1 MRWVN
6 VLLAIAALAVMY
18 ALGYV
23 SGSRSTDASQ
33 SLTSESADLPSAT
46 TVVAS
51 ADMMEPMPP
60 GFAAALAARDWDA
73 LVELLEQSHV
83 NGDSENHALMHN
95 RMLEVAADF
104 GEQDAPLQ
112 GIALL
117 QTFIELNPH
126 DEPALF
132 ALADLYAQQEE
143 YGLALEPVLQ
153 ILDYPRT
160 VELANQAAGLRDQ
173 YIAARS
179 EQLVQASLD
188 ERIAFFRHLSE
199 REPNNDQHRLALA
212 AVLGEAG
219 QLDDAA
225 EVLSAIGGYGVA
237 PEAVS
242 SLERELQMAAAGV
255 PIERVQDALYAN
267 IVVNGENL
275 RLLVDT
281 GASTTV
287 IDSASLDAISARR
300 ANRVARLLT
309 AGGPIRADVYEVND
323 LHFGGLRLESFE
335 VVALDSVPQQT
346 QGLLGMDLL
355 NQVSD
360 LGFQ

>member
-1 MRWVN
+1 M
-6 VLLAIAALAVMY
+6 
-18 ALGYV
+18 
-23 SGSRSTDASQ
+23 
-33 SLTSESADLPSAT
+33 
-46 TVVAS
+46 
-51 ADMMEPMPP
+51 
-60 GFAAALAARDWDA
+60 
-73 LVELLEQSHV
+73 
-83 NGDSENHALMHN
+83 
-95 RMLEVAADF
+95 
-104 GEQDAPLQ
+104 Q
-112 GIALL
+112 GVALL

-126 DEPALF
+126 DDRALF
-132 ALADLYAQQEE
+132 ALADLYAQQSE

-153 ILDYPRT
+153 ILDFPRT
-160 VELANQAAGLRDQ
+160 VELAGQAAELRDE
-173 YIAARS
+173 YIAA
-179 EQLVQASLD
+179 EIELLADASLE
-188 ERIAFFRHLSE
+188 ERIAFFRYLSD
-199 REPNNDQHRLALA
+199 REPNNDQHRLVLAEALT
-212 AVLGEAG
+212 EAG
-219 QLDDAA
+219 QLDVAN

-242 SLERELQMAAAGV
+242 NLQRELQMAAAGV

-267 IVVNGENL
+267 ITVNGERL

-287 IDSASLDAISARR
+287 IDSASLSAISARR

-309 AGGPIRADVYEVND
+309 AGGPVRADVYEVND
-323 LHFGGLRLESFE
+323 LQFGGLQLESFE